1 MLLDISCQQLGDEC
15 KLGMNVVGAGDT
27 FLKIYI
33 SVGNNDNRQPRNNDT
48 PMCVIWNK

>member
-1 MLLDISCQQLGDEC
+1 MQPPTILGNFLLLDISCQQLGDEC

-33 SVGNNDNRQPRNNDT
+33 SVGNN
-48 PMCVIWNK
+48 K